1 MKFFMLSFTM
11 LMAALTIN
19 VTTASAQWSYQTNP
33 LPGTGDPTMV
43 GKVQFVSS
51 TEGWISAVGGNLLH
65 TTNAGATWNVV
76 KCTNDSV
83 FSFSDPAVNM
93 QFINAS
99 TGWVLK
105 TLSTNSTVNFS
116 NAQGAVVY
124 YTTNGGSTWSK
135 SIIASGAG
143 LIGVQL
149 QFVDANNGFATVF
162 NPTSNSGYLY
172 KTTNGGSSWATVG
185 SSFTGTDEVQLF
197 YFINATTGWTLL
209 INDSP
214 AEFKI
219 KQTTDGGNTWTT
231 QYNDATS
238 HGIYTNTS
246 CGAIQFVDANNG
258 WAVGPN
264 SRIVKTTD
272 GGTTWTPVTPSLTS
286 GLNTY
291 QKCMFMYDANHIWI
305 GEDVPSSTTGQT
317 TSHFLM
323 HTLDGGTTW
332 VQDNISLS
340 SSAFSLF
347 FWDTNTGWLTGD
359 YTYSN
364 GVAGKGVIAS
374 YFVTPPKTVNVTAGG
389 LYGALTSTELNTV
402 TNLTITGT
410 IDARDFVTMRDNMP
424 ALAIVDLSGANIVGY
439 SGTGGTYPANVIYP
453 ANEIPQ
459 YAFYNN
465 NTSTAKTTLTSIA
478 LPSSCVSVGAS
489 AFLRCTG
496 LSGTLS
502 LSSSIS
508 NIGDNAFQNCSSLT
522 GTLILPSSLNSMGGG
537 VFQNCTG
544 LTGSLVIPS
553 SLTSLNSWDFA
564 YCTGITSVTIPSS
577 VTTIYDNVFN
587 GCSGLTSIYANKSTP
602 VDLSSSLNVFS
613 GVNYSTCT
621 LYVPTGSKTLYQ
633 AANQWQNFT
642 NIVEHTVTATTNIT
656 ESKVKV
662 SVQNHQAVIT
672 GMNGGEEVT
681 LYTVHGLTLAHQ
693 TAKAE
698 SLILGLPS
706 QGVYVV
712 RVGDKSFKVV
722 NN

>member
-1 MKFFMLSFTM
+1 MKTITRFLSLLIAV
-11 LMAALTIN
+11 LMIN
-19 VTTASAQWSYQTNP
+19 VTFVSAQWSYQTNP
-33 LPGTGDPTMV
+33 LSGTGDPTMV

-51 TEGWISAVGGNLLH
+51 TEGWISAAGGKMLH

-162 NPTSNSGYLY
+162 NPTSNTGYLY
-172 KTTNGGSSWATVG
+172 KTTNGGSSWAIVG

-209 INDSP
+209 INDNP

-231 QYNDATS
+231 QYNDAAS
-238 HGIYTNTS
+238 HGIYTMTS

-264 SRIVKTTD
+264 SRIVKTSN
-272 GGTTWTPVTPSLTS
+272 GGATWIPVTSSLTN

-291 QKCMFMYDANHIWI
+291 QKSMYMYDANHIWI
-305 GEDVPSSTTGQT
+305 GEDVPNSSGQT
-317 TSHFLM
+317 ISHFLM
-323 HTLDGGTTW
+323 HTTDGGNTW
-332 VQDNISLS
+332 TQDNISLS

-347 FWDTNTGWLTGD
+347 FLNENTGWLTGD
-359 YTYSN
+359 DVGSLTY
-364 GVAGKGVIAS
+364 KGVIATYNLTTS
-374 YFVTPPKTVNVTAGG
+374 KTVNVTAGG
-389 LYGALTSTELNTV
+389 LFTALTSTELNTV
-402 TNLTITGT
+402 SNLTITGT
-410 IDARDFVTMRDNMP
+410 IDARDFVTMRDDMP
-424 ALAIVDLSGANIVGY
+424 SLAILDLSGANIAAY
-439 SGTGGTYPANVIYP
+439 SGTAGTLYVNTTYP

-459 YAFYNN
+459 NAFYNG
-465 NTSTAKTTLTSIA
+465 NTYASKTSLTTIK
-478 LPSSCVSVGAS
+478 LPSSSVSIGRS
-489 AFLRCTG
+489 AFQGCSGLTG
-496 LSGTLS
+496 TFSIP
-502 LSSSIS
+502 SSITS
-508 NIGDNAFQNCSSLT
+508 IGDNAFQNCSGFT
-522 GTLILPSSLNSMGGG
+522 GTLTIPSTITSIGGG

-544 LTGSLVIPS
+544 FTGSLIIPS
-553 SLTSLNSWDFA
+553 SFTLLNSWDFA
-564 YCTGITSVTIPSS
+564 NCTGITSVTIPSS
-577 VTTIYDNVFN
+577 VTIIYDNVFN
-587 GCSGLTSIYANKSTP
+587 GCTGLTSIYANESTP
-602 VDLSSSLNVFS
+602 VDLSMSLNVFS
-613 GVNYSTCT
+613 RANYVTCI
-621 LYVPTGSKTLYQ
+621 LYVPTGSKSLYQ
-633 AANQWQNFT
+633 ASNQWQSFI
-642 NIVEHTVTATTNIT
+642 NIVEHSVTSTDPIAASVI
-656 ESKVKV
+656 KIA
-662 SVQNHQAVIT
+662 VQNNILLI
-672 GMNGGEEVT
+672 NGLTRGDLIT
-681 LYTVHGLTLAHQ
+681 LYSINGLTLNKQKVNAPS
-693 TAKAE
+693 TTINLPAK
-698 SLILGLPS
+698 
-706 QGVYVV
+706 GVYLVQ
-712 RVGDKSFKVV
+712 VGMQIFKIV